1 MSDLISR
8 EALIENL
15 GLKNATKYGN
25 KDAEQQAHSYSTL
38 MLYEIADMIE
48 DAPAV
53 EAVPK
58 SYADQFRWERDVA
71 VEQLNE
77 IGCHFGQKM
86 DEVKEKLETLQWTL
100 CSELLPDGC
109 DDAEFEVLVY
119 TEEKYIEAE
128 FKEVGFALYYPG
140 EKKFRSVYNHR
151 ADITENVVAWMHKP
165 EPYKG
170 E

>member
-8 EALIENL
+8 EALLDVIEKQKSDN
-15 GLKNATKYGN
+15 
-25 KDAEQQAHSYSTL
+25 DAYCRMCIDSMKEIIEEQPT
-38 MLYEIADMIE
+38 
-48 DAPAV
+48 V

-58 SYADQFRWERDVA
+58 TYADQIRWERDIA
-71 VEQLNE
+71 IEQLNE
-77 IGCHFGQKM
+77 IGCQFGQKM

-109 DDAEFEVLVY
+109 DDAELEVLVY

-128 FKEVGFALYYPG
+128 FKEVGFALFYPG
-140 EKKFRSVYNHR
+140 EKKFRSVCNQR

-165 EPYKG
+165 KTYKG
-170 E
+170 EQHG